1 MSRAVHRHRK
11 SGQNARAAASVAAAP
26 SYGNEWPAP
35 NAAPANVPA
44 PDYEK
49 GNAVPMQTM
58 GGNQEYYAQQPAPPY
73 PQPQHGQTPMPAE
86 PQRETAPTMSPMS
99 TGQHS
104 EMGMGNHGEMHE
116 APPQRY

>member
-1 MSRAVHRHRK
+1 MGRAIHRHRK
-11 SGQNARAAASVAAAP
+11 SGQPIRAGADAAP
-26 SYGNEWPAP
+26 TYANEWPAA
-35 NAAPANVPA
+35 NTAPVNIPA

-49 GNAVPMQTM
+49 GNAVPMQPM

-73 PQPQHGQTPMPAE
+73 PQPQAGQTQMPAE
-86 PQRETAPTMSPMS
+86 PQREAAPMMSPMS